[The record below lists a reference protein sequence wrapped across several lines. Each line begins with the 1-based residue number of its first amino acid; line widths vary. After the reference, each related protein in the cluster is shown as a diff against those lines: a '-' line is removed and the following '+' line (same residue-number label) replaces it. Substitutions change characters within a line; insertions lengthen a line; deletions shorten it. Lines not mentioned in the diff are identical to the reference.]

1 MIKRV
6 YSCGCYGLRPF
17 LIHAE
22 VDVRR
27 GVPDFDVLGGAGCY
41 EREAAKRVRIAMK
54 NGNYD
59 FPKTH
64 ITVNLAPADMPKNCS
79 AIDLALAVGI
89 YAHMYEVPEDRL
101 ESFVLIGELSLDGR
115 IKSCRNA
122 ISMVEY
128 CLRETNKHIVIP
140 GENARE
146 TYLMACERLHYANTL
161 SEALGCVVNGIE
173 SEPKQEIKTEIVE
186 NKALDYRDIYG
197 NQEAKNAMMVAAAGR
212 HHSLLIGSPGCGKT
226 MVAERLPTIMPPMS
240 IEEMFETT
248 GIYSAAGKLDL
259 QGGWISSRPV
269 VKVSSNATPSAMT
282 GGGRVPKPGAI
293 SLAHNGILFVD
304 EAIQLSPEC
313 LDTLRE
319 PLEQGTVNISRQN
332 TRVIFP
338 AGCLCVMAAN
348 PCKCGKLLDD
358 PNLCTCSPR
367 ERGLYMKKLSGP
379 LMDRIDLHVKMT
391 TQPPEKMREGYSMSS
406 QEMREKVILACNKQ
420 EKRFGTRNRFNSQMT
435 PGEVNQHCI
444 LESETSRLYDM
455 AVSKYGL
462 SNRAYFRM
470 LRVARTLA
478 DLDDC
483 ENIGTGHILG
493 ALSYRGI
500 NING

>member
-22 VDVRR
+22 VDVRK
-27 GVPDFDVLGGAGCY
+27 GVPDFDVLGGAGSY

-54 NGNYD
+54 NGDYS

-89 YAHMYEVPEDRL
+89 YAHMYEVPEERL
-101 ESFVLIGELSLDGR
+101 EAFVLIGELSLDGR

-122 ISMVEY
+122 ISMVEF
-128 CLRETNKHIVIP
+128 CPRETDKHILIP
-140 GENARE
+140 EENARE
-146 TYLMACERLHYANTL
+146 TSLMRCERVHYANNFA
-161 SEALGCVVNGIE
+161 EALGCVVNGVEADVWEQLDTSHKE
-173 SEPKQEIKTEIVE
+173 STT
-186 NKALDYRDIYG
+186 LDYADIYG

-212 HHSLLIGSPGCGKT
+212 HHSLLLGSPGCGKT

-240 IEEMFETT
+240 TQEMFETT
-248 GIYSAAGKLDL
+248 GIYSAAGKLGQ
-259 QGGWISSRPV
+259 QGGWISQRPV
-269 VKVSSNATPSAMT
+269 VKVSPNVTLSAMT
-282 GGGRVPKPGAI
+282 GGGRVPTPGAI

-304 EAIQLSPEC
+304 EATQISSDC

-319 PLEQGTVNISRQN
+319 PLEQGMVNISRQN
-332 TRVIFP
+332 SRVVFP

-358 PNLCTCSPR
+358 PNMCTCSPR
-367 ERGLYMKKLSGP
+367 ERGLYLRTLSGP

-391 TQPPEKMREGYSMSS
+391 TQPPEKMRDGSSMSS
-406 QEMREKVILACNKQ
+406 QVMREKVLAACARQ
-420 EKRFGTRNRFNSQMT
+420 EHRFGSRERFNAQMS
-435 PGEVNQHCI
+435 PGEVNQYC
-444 LESETSRLYDM
+444 LLDSETSKLYDM

-478 DLDDC
+478 DLDDK

-500 NING
+500 SING